1 MGNNFRKLALEHIDA
16 PAVTPK
22 QLIAPPPT
30 AASKPNY
37 LKVRLSYLTPE
48 PKHIRS
54 RMLEQQCRVQ
64 PPYLEDVCV
73 LLPRMKVFSI
83 LENFIPIFEKLQAAG
98 IVSGQAN
105 LQSFKVLEEDSSTLA
120 YIFTKA

>member
-1 MGNNFRKLALEHIDA
+1 MAKVATKVESAGRI
-16 PAVTPK
+16 
-22 QLIAPPPT
+22 IAPPAT

-54 RMLEQQCRVQ
+54 RMLEQQCRIQ

-73 LLPRMKVFSI
+73 LLPRMKVFTI
-83 LENFIPIFEKLQAAG
+83 LESFIPIFEKLQATG
-98 IVSGQAN
+98 VVSTQAN
-105 LQSFKVLEEDSSTLA
+105 LQSFKVLEEDASTLA
-120 YIFTKA
+120 YIFTRP

>member
-1 MGNNFRKLALEHIDA
+1 LAKVETKVETA
-16 PAVTPK
+16 GRV
-22 QLIAPPPT
+22 IAPPST

-54 RMLEQQCRVQ
+54 RMLEQQCRLQ

-83 LENFIPIFEKLQAAG
+83 LENFIPIFEKLRAAG